1 MAWRSA
7 PVFTALGEPVWDYL
21 LQQFWTNLANVMRPC
36 LKKKN
41 LKMPLI
47 PATMWEASLHYEV
60 RPCLKQIN
68 KQKLSDELL
77 KLSLISHPMK

>member
-1 MAWRSA
+1 MACRSA
-7 PVFTALGEPVWDYL
+7 PVFIALGEPVRDYL
-21 LQQFWTNLANVMRPC
+21 LQQFWTNLANVIRPC
-36 LKKKN
+36 LKKY

-77 KLSLISHPMK
+77 KLSRISHPMK

>member
-1 MAWRSA
+1 MAWRRA
-7 PVFTALGEPVWDYL
+7 PVFTALGEPVRDYL
-21 LQQFWTNLANVMRPC
+21 PQQFWTNLANLMRPC
-36 LKKKN
+36 LKQKK
-41 LKMPLI
+41 LTMPLI
-47 PATMWEASLHYEV
+47 SATIWLASLHYEV